1 MGVELLATLGEK
13 LLETLLWVRPCC
25 EHSPDEA
32 SAALVVV
39 AGVRAGHAESSAG
52 TDEAGGSALSRR
64 VRSDPPAQPD
74 FCEVQSTPAA

>member
-1 MGVELLATLGEK
+1 MSIELLTALGEK
-13 LLETLLWVRPCC
+13 LLESLLGVRPGS

-39 AGVRAGHAESSAG
+39 SGVRAGHARGAAG
-52 TDEAGGSALSRR
+52 ADEAGGSALSRR

-74 FCEVQSTPAA
+74 FCEVDSSPAA